1 MVRLWSDK
9 YNRFVYVNNQTRET
23 SFLVR
28 EIDLKRMEQSK
39 SKWSMPSMPSCSFL
53 PSFTTVKNC
62 LHRLRNTVCAVI
74 LASCFNNNIISYYV
88 GNYRVLIIA
97 VILSQDTGFLRILS
111 QDPVGIIFVVV
122 VPVLLAIFLLF
133 REGVLV

>member
-1 MVRLWSDK
+1 
-9 YNRFVYVNNQTRET
+9 
-23 SFLVR
+23 
-28 EIDLKRMEQSK
+28 MEQSK

-62 LHRLRNTVCAVI
+62 LHRLRYTVCAVI

-97 VILSQDTGFLRILS
+97 VILSQDTGFLRMVHSFGKSVSSVLKCFF
-111 QDPVGIIFVVV
+111 QVLALFFGIRIH
-122 VPVLLAIFLLF
+122 
-133 REGVLV
+133 

>member
-53 PSFTTVKNC
+53 PSFTTVKIC
-62 LHRLRNTVCAVI
+62 LHRLRYTVCAVI

-88 GNYRVLIIA
+88 GNYRVLIIV
-97 VILSQDTGFLRILS
+97 VILSQDDTGFLRIIS
-111 QDPVGIIFVVV
+111 QDPGVIIVVV

>member
-53 PSFTTVKNC
+53 PSFTVVKNC
-62 LHRLRNTVCAVI
+62 LHRLRYTVCAVV
-74 LASCFNNNIISYYV
+74 LASCFSNNIISYYV
-88 GNYRVLIIA
+88 GNYRVLIIV

-111 QDPVGIIFVVV
+111 QDPAGIIIVVV
-122 VPVLLAIFLLF
+122 VPVLLVIFLLF

>member
-74 LASCFNNNIISYYV
+74 LASWFNQND
-88 GNYRVLIIA
+88 YRVLIVV
-97 VILSQDTGFLRILS
+97 VILSQDTGFLRMVHSFGKSVSSVLKCFF
-111 QDPVGIIFVVV
+111 QVLALFFGIRIH
-122 VPVLLAIFLLF
+122 
-133 REGVLV
+133 

>member
-1 MVRLWSDK
+1 LVRLWSDK

-53 PSFTTVKNC
+53 PAFTTVKNC
-62 LHRLRNTVCAVI
+62 LHRLRYTVCAVI

-88 GNYRVLIIA
+88 GNYRVLIIV
-97 VILSQDTGFLRILS
+97 VILSQDDTGFLRIIS
-111 QDPVGIIFVVV
+111 QDPGVIIVVV

>member
-62 LHRLRNTVCAVI
+62 LHRLRYTVCAVI

-88 GNYRVLIIA
+88 GNYRVLIIV
-97 VILSQDTGFLRILS
+97 VILSQDDTGFLRIIS
-111 QDPVGIIFVVV
+111 QDPGVIIVVV

>member
-53 PSFTTVKNC
+53 PAFTTVKNC
-62 LHRLRNTVCAVI
+62 LHRLRYTVCAVI
-74 LASCFNNNIISYYV
+74 LASWFNQND
-88 GNYRVLIIA
+88 YRVLIVV
-97 VILSQDTGFLRILS
+97 VILSQDTGFLRMVHSFGKSVSSVLKCFF
-111 QDPVGIIFVVV
+111 QVLALFFGIRIH
-122 VPVLLAIFLLF
+122 
-133 REGVLV
+133 